1 MFLSL
6 LTPYSLHHFKHL
18 TLNNTLSPA
27 TESFATLDC
36 RTNPALYLTTLI
48 YSLPLSLTLLH
59 SMCVRQPRTE
69 CDSWHSSPKYSAYLL
84 SFAVS
89 LPVFMYMCV
98 CVCLRWLEFSN
109 ASAHALIAFFL
120 CPCSILLQTS
130 CEIFW
135 TQQSRRADVQQSGG
149 IRLVFFC
156 KLHIQNLG
164 SKYFI
169 KQSCRS
175 CFRNICTNL
184 CACWEQIITE

>member
-6 LTPYSLHHFKHL
+6 LTLYSLRHFKHL

-48 YSLPLSLTLLH
+48 YSLSLTLLS
-59 SMCVRQPRTE
+59 SMCVRQPRPE

-98 CVCLRWLEFSN
+98 CVCVCDDLSFRMPLRTLSL
-109 ASAHALIAFFL
+109 HFFL